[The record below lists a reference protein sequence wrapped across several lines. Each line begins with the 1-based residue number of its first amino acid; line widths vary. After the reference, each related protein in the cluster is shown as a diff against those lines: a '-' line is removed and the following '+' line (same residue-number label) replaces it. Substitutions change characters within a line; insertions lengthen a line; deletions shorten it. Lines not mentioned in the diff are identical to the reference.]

1 MSERKRRDDVEE
13 NVNDELAVSQM
24 LNVIEELV
32 IIFRLQMCD
41 IERCSKRERERT
53 C

>member
-1 MSERKRRDDVEE
+1 MSERKRKDDVEE

-32 IIFRLQMCD
+32 IIFRTM
-41 IERCSKRERERT
+41 
-53 C
+53 